1 MNFKTIR
8 IGHTNEVTR
17 KMSEVL
23 LFRTASDPRDANS
36 GSWKKPLLGVRKK
49 YHHRRAE
56 NSYEKIGTNNG
67 L

>member
-1 MNFKTIR
+1 
-8 IGHTNEVTR
+8 
-17 KMSEVL
+17 MSEVL